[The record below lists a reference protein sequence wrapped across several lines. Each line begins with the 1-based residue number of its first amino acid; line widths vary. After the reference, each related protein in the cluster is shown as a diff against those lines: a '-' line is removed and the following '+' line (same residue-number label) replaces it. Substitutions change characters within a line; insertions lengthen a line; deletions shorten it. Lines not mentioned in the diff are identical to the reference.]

1 MIGLSR
7 FMKCE
12 PSNPE
17 LYTQMIGM
25 HVKENGR
32 DTGRGWGGGAAFE
45 IARDSFIACQSNTA
59 SSDSLWRSG
68 YITGNVKGL

>member
-1 MIGLSR
+1 
-7 FMKCE
+7 MKCE

-32 DTGRGWGGGAAFE
+32 DTDGVGAAALPLKSPAIHSLPVNQTRPAQTLYGGA
-45 IARDSFIACQSNTA
+45 DT
-59 SSDSLWRSG
+59 
-68 YITGNVKGL
+68 